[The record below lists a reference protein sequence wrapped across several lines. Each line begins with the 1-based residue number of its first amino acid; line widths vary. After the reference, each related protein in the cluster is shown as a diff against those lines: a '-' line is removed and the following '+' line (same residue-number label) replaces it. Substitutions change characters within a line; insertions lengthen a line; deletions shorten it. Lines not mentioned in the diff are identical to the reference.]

1 MLSQHMF
8 RLILVSL
15 IAALYAG
22 TVRSE
27 PVVGQ
32 PAPAFSGAT
41 ADGGTLNL
49 ADLRGKTVI
58 LEWTN
63 HECPFVVKHY
73 ESGNIPNVQK
83 QAASQGIVWLQIISS
98 APGKEGY
105 VDAATAKKLNQERG
119 AAPANTVFDPSG
131 AIGKLYAATNTP
143 QLFIIDP
150 KGTLLYKG
158 GIDSIPSADKD
169 DIATAENYIASAL
182 KELAAGKP
190 ISKTVT
196 KPYGCSVKYA
206 S

>member
-1 MLSQHMF
+1 MLSQPMF
-8 RLILVSL
+8 RLFVVSL
-15 IAALYAG
+15 IVALYSGVA
-22 TVRSE
+22 RSE

-32 PAPAFSGAT
+32 PAPVFSGAA

-49 ADLRGKTVI
+49 ADFRGKTVI

-73 ESGNIPNVQK
+73 ESGNIPKLQK

-105 VDAATAKKLNQERG
+105 VDAPTAKKLNQERG
-119 AAPANTVFDPSG
+119 ATPTNTIFDPNG

-150 KGTLLYKG
+150 NGVLLYKG
-158 GIDSIPSADKD
+158 GIDSIPSADRD

-206 S
+206 G